1 MNIYNTSCPAMCLP
15 FNLTEAECF
24 WGFICISKF
33 EKRGQV
39 KFFNHPHTK
48 WTIERRCDLHQKF
61 DWSFVV
67 SKLQLLKGA
76 HMAFTCDPKIYF
88 LNPPLPCVWK
98 RKSYELSF
106 AKRRGSVFNVSLSLL
121 PTFRPYI
128 FINAY
133 NPPISLSV
141 LPWLKNTLFSW
152 IYIEFPVMDTRMDHQ

>member
-24 WGFICISKF
+24 GGSFTIQSLKK
-33 EKRGQV
+33 KRGQV
-39 KFFNHPHTK
+39 KFVHHPCTK
-48 WTIERRCDLHQKF
+48 WTIERRYDLSNKHQKL
-61 DWSFVV
+61 DWRFFV
-67 SKLQLLKGA
+67 SKLQLKGA

-88 LNPPLPCVWK
+88 LNPPLPSVWK

-133 NPPISLSV
+133 NPPISLSM
-141 LPWLKNTLFSW
+141 LPWLKNILFFMNLYRISC
-152 IYIEFPVMDTRMDHQ
+152 DGH